1 MINTEDRTV
10 VRKYIGSVAA
20 SHKAVTSECIAH
32 IRGEKVSKYVAN
44 ILLLISGPSCKCIA
58 SGMYP
63 AKFLSFCINHIQ
75 TVFAWDPSIHQSI
88 NTLWF
93 LVLWESQFL
102 FSTKFIKVL
111 KWSEIVLEE
120 WKSIMH
126 VNNTIQLHYHYEETM
141 DWRYANY
148 KHFSHVVSTHSVM

>member
-1 MINTEDRTV
+1 MHCLRNVSSQVFEFLHQ
-10 VRKYIGSVAA
+10 
-20 SHKAVTSECIAH
+20 SHSNC
-32 IRGEKVSKYVAN
+32 
-44 ILLLISGPSCKCIA
+44 
-58 SGMYP
+58 
-63 AKFLSFCINHIQ
+63 FCMR
-75 TVFAWDPSIHQSI
+75 SI
-88 NTLWF
+88 NTSIYKHTLIF
-93 LVLWESQFL
+93 GFMGISVLL

-148 KHFSHVVSTHSVM
+148 KHFSHVVSTHSVMSKCLKIDVVLLPSAWALLDCFLSFLFEDWHLSSVRSVSLLTAQSSSI